1 VEERGR
7 RAAEP
12 PGVNSA
18 RRLLAI
24 GFAEATVRRVLVAE
38 VRLTEHEADAALA
51 RARADVAL
59 R

>member
-1 VEERGR
+1 M
-7 RAAEP
+7 AEP

-24 GFAEATVRRVLVAE
+24 GFAEATVRRVLVTE

-51 RARADVAL
+51 HARADVAL

>member
-1 VEERGR
+1 MEDGERPV
-7 RAAEP
+7 AEP

-24 GFAEATVRRVLVAE
+24 GFAEATVRRVLVTE

-51 RARADVAL
+51 HVRADVAL